1 MNDLTS
7 IPPDFKAG
15 YVAIIGL
22 PNSGKST
29 LLNALLNIKLS
40 IISDKPQTTR
50 RRIPGILNRENF
62 QAVFLDTPGILKPK
76 YKLHARMME
85 QVHSALDDADI
96 LLFIVDVT
104 AKHHPVEVD
113 LTAINPKK
121 KPVILL
127 LNKVDLIHKDD
138 LLPLIDL
145 YKDFYLFEEIIPISA
160 LKQDGVDKV
169 EAAIVQRL
177 PYHPPF
183 YPPDILSD
191 QPERFFVAEIIR
203 EKIFEKFYQEVPYST
218 EVVVEEF
225 KERPGKK
232 DYIYA
237 IIYVERNS
245 QKGIIIGKK
254 GEALKKIGEAAR
266 KEIEAFLG
274 RPVFLELRVK
284 VNENWRYDERKLK
297 RLGY

>member
-1 MNDLTS
+1 MNFDNV
-7 IPPDFKAG
+7 PDNFKAG

-22 PNSGKST
+22 PNAGKST
-29 LLNALLNIKLS
+29 LLNTLLNVKLS

-50 RRIPGILNRENF
+50 RRIPGILNKENF

-85 QVHSALDDADI
+85 QVHSALDDAD
-96 LLFIVDVT
+96 LLLLIVD
-104 AKHHPVEVD
+104 AKGRRHPVDID
-113 LTAINPKK
+113 LNLLNPAR

-127 LNKVDLIHKDD
+127 LNKVDLINKQD

-145 YKDFYLFEEIIPISA
+145 YKDFYAFEEIIPISA
-160 LKQDGVDKV
+160 LTGDGVDKV
-169 EAAIVQRL
+169 EAAIEARL
-177 PYHPPF
+177 PFHPPF

-203 EKIFEKFYQEVPYST
+203 EKIFEKFYQEIPYST

-225 KERPGKK
+225 KERPGQK

-254 GEALKKIGEAAR
+254 GEALKRIGETAR

-284 VNENWRYDERKLK
+284 VNEKWRYDERKLK

>member
-1 MNDLTS
+1 MNIETV
-7 IPPDFKAG
+7 PENFKAG

-22 PNSGKST
+22 PNAGKST
-29 LLNALLNIKLS
+29 LLNSLLNVKLS

-50 RRIPGILNRENF
+50 RKIPGILNRDTF
-62 QAVFLDTPGILKPK
+62 QAVFLDTPGLLRPK
-76 YKLHARMME
+76 YKLQARMME
-85 QVHSALDDADI
+85 QVYSALDDAD
-96 LLFIVDVT
+96 LLLLIVDST
-104 AKHHPVEVD
+104 RRHHPVEID
-113 LTAINPKK
+113 LPALNPAK

-127 LNKVDLIHKDD
+127 LNKVDLMNKQD

-145 YKDFYLFEEIIPISA
+145 YNNFYPFEEIIPISA
-160 LKQDGVDKV
+160 LNGEGTDEV
-169 EAAIVQRL
+169 EKAIEARL
-177 PYHPPF
+177 PFHPPF

-203 EKIFEKFYQEVPYST
+203 EKIFEKFYQEIPYST

-225 KERPGKK
+225 KERPSQK

-237 IIYVERNS
+237 IIYVERHS

-266 KEIEAFLG
+266 KEIEAFLE

-284 VNENWRYDERKLK
+284 VNEKWRHDERKLK

>member
-1 MNDLTS
+1 MNFTDL
-7 IPPDFKAG
+7 PENFKSG

-22 PNSGKST
+22 PNAGKST

-40 IISDKPQTTR
+40 IISSKPQTTR
-50 RRIPGILNRENF
+50 RKILGILNKPEY
-62 QAVFLDTPGILKPK
+62 QVVFIDTPGILKPK
-76 YKLHARMME
+76 YKLHTRMME
-85 QVHSALDDADI
+85 QVHAAMEDAD
-96 LLFIVDVT
+96 LLVLIVDVT
-104 AKHHPVEVD
+104 NSKHPIEID
-113 LTAINPKK
+113 LPAMNPKN
-121 KPVILL
+121 KPVLLL
-127 LNKVDLIHKDD
+127 LNKVDLINKQE

-145 YKDFYLFEEIIPISA
+145 YKDFYPFQEIIPISA
-160 LKQDGVDKV
+160 LNRDGVDKV
-169 EAAIVQRL
+169 EEEIVQRL
-177 PYHPPF
+177 PNHPPF

-203 EKIFEKFYQEVPYST
+203 EKIFERFFQEVPYST

-225 KERPGKK
+225 KERPSGK

-237 IIYVERNS
+237 IIYVERPT

-254 GEALKKIGEAAR
+254 GEALKRIGEAAR
-266 KEIEAFLG
+266 KEIEEFLG
-274 RPVFLELRVK
+274 RKVFLELRVK

>member
-1 MNDLTS
+1 MNLIET
-7 IPPDFKAG
+7 PENFKSG

-22 PNSGKST
+22 PNAGKST

-40 IISDKPQTTR
+40 IISAKPQTTR
-50 RRIPGILNRENF
+50 RRVLGILNKAEY
-62 QAVFLDTPGILKPK
+62 QVVFIDTPGIIKPK
-76 YKLHARMME
+76 YKLHTRMME
-85 QVHSALDDADI
+85 QVHTALQDAD
-96 LLFIVDVT
+96 LLALIVDAT
-104 AKHHPVEVD
+104 EHKHPVEVD
-113 LTAINPKK
+113 LEAMNPKK
-121 KPVILL
+121 KPALLL
-127 LNKVDLIHKDD
+127 LNKVDLINKQD
-138 LLPLIDL
+138 LLPLIDQ
-145 YKDFYLFEEIIPISA
+145 YREFYPFEEIIPISA
-160 LKQDGVDKV
+160 LKRDGVDQV
-169 EAAIVQRL
+169 EQEIVKRL
-177 PYHPPF
+177 PQHPPF

-203 EKIFEKFYQEVPYST
+203 EKIFERFFQEVPYST

-225 KERPGKK
+225 KERPGSK

-237 IIYVERNS
+237 IIYVERPS

-266 KEIEAFLG
+266 REIEEFLG
-274 RPVFLELRVK
+274 RKIYLELRVK

>member
-1 MNDLTS
+1 MSTEIVPEN
-7 IPPDFKAG
+7 FKAG

-22 PNSGKST
+22 PNAGKST
-29 LLNALLNIKLS
+29 LLNTLLNIKLS

-50 RRIPGILNRENF
+50 RRIPGILNKENI

-85 QVHSALDDADI
+85 QVHSALDDAD
-96 LLFIVDVT
+96 LLLLIVD
-104 AKHHPVEVD
+104 AKTSRHPVDID
-113 LTAINPKK
+113 LARLNPAQ

-127 LNKVDLIHKDD
+127 LNKVDLINKQD

-145 YKDFYLFEEIIPISA
+145 YKDFYPFEEIIPISA
-160 LKQDGVDKV
+160 LTGDGVEKV
-169 EAAIVQRL
+169 EAAIEARL
-177 PYHPPF
+177 PVHPPF
-183 YPPDILSD
+183 YPPDVLSD

-203 EKIFEKFYQEVPYST
+203 EKIFEKFYQEIPYST

-225 KERPGKK
+225 KERPAQK

-245 QKGIIIGKK
+245 QKGIMIGKK
-254 GEALKKIGEAAR
+254 GEALKRIGEAAR
-266 KEIEAFLG
+266 REIEAFLG

-284 VNENWRYDERKLK
+284 VNEKWRYDERKLK

>member
-1 MNDLTS
+1 MNLIET
-7 IPPDFKAG
+7 PENFKSG

-22 PNSGKST
+22 PNAGKST

-40 IISDKPQTTR
+40 IISAKPQTTR
-50 RRIPGILNRENF
+50 RRVLGILNKAEY
-62 QAVFLDTPGILKPK
+62 QVVFIDTPGIIKPK
-76 YKLHARMME
+76 YKLHTRMME
-85 QVHSALDDADI
+85 QVHTALQDAD
-96 LLFIVDVT
+96 LLALIVDAT
-104 AKHHPVEVD
+104 EHKHPVEVD
-113 LTAINPKK
+113 LEAMNPKK
-121 KPVILL
+121 KPALLL
-127 LNKVDLIHKDD
+127 LNKVDLINKQD
-138 LLPLIDL
+138 LLPLIDQ
-145 YKDFYLFEEIIPISA
+145 YHEFYPFEEIIPISA
-160 LKQDGVDKV
+160 LKRDGVDQV
-169 EAAIVQRL
+169 EQEIVKRL
-177 PYHPPF
+177 PQHPPF

-203 EKIFEKFYQEVPYST
+203 EKIFERFFQEVPYST

-225 KERPGKK
+225 KERPGSK

-237 IIYVERNS
+237 IIYVERPS

-266 KEIEAFLG
+266 REIEEFLG
-274 RPVFLELRVK
+274 RKIYLELRVK

>member
-1 MNDLTS
+1 MTIES
-7 IPPDFKAG
+7 IPDNFKAG

-22 PNSGKST
+22 PNAGKST
-29 LLNALLNIKLS
+29 LLNALLNVKLS

-50 RRIPGILNRENF
+50 RRIPGILNKENF

-76 YKLHARMME
+76 YQLQEHMME
-85 QVHSALDDADI
+85 YVRASLNDADV
-96 LLFIVDVT
+96 LLLIVDS
-104 AKHHPVEVD
+104 KSRRHPVDID
-113 LTAINPKK
+113 LNELNPSK

-127 LNKVDLIHKDD
+127 LNKVDLINKQD

-145 YKDFYLFEEIIPISA
+145 YKDFYPFEEIIPISA
-160 LKQDGVDKV
+160 LNRDGVDKV
-169 EAAIVQRL
+169 EAAIEARL
-177 PYHPPF
+177 PFHPPF

-203 EKIFEKFYQEVPYST
+203 EKIFEKFYQEIPYST

-254 GEALKKIGEAAR
+254 GEALKKIGETAR
-266 KEIEAFLG
+266 KEIEEFLG

-284 VNENWRYDERKLK
+284 VNEKWRYDERKLK

>member
-1 MNDLTS
+1 MNFTD
-7 IPPDFKAG
+7 IPENFKSG

-22 PNSGKST
+22 PNAGKST

-40 IISDKPQTTR
+40 IISAKPQTTR
-50 RRIPGILNRENF
+50 RKILGILNKAEY
-62 QAVFLDTPGILKPK
+62 QVVFIDTPGILKPK
-76 YKLHARMME
+76 YKLHTRMME
-85 QVHSALDDADI
+85 QVHAAMEDAD
-96 LLFIVDVT
+96 LLVLIVDVT
-104 AKHHPVEVD
+104 NSKHPIEID
-113 LTAINPKK
+113 LPAMNPKN
-121 KPVILL
+121 KPVLLL
-127 LNKVDLIHKDD
+127 LNKVDLINKQE

-145 YKDFYLFEEIIPISA
+145 YKDFYPFQEIIPISA
-160 LKQDGVDKV
+160 LNRDGVDKV
-169 EAAIVQRL
+169 EEEIVQRL
-177 PYHPPF
+177 PNHPPF

-203 EKIFEKFYQEVPYST
+203 EKIFERFFQEVPYST

-225 KERPGKK
+225 KERPAGK

-237 IIYVERNS
+237 IIYVERPT

-254 GEALKKIGEAAR
+254 GEALKRIGEAAR
-266 KEIEAFLG
+266 KEIEEFLG
-274 RPVFLELRVK
+274 RKVFLELRVK

>member
-1 MNDLTS
+1 MTLETFPEN
-7 IPPDFKAG
+7 FRAG

-22 PNSGKST
+22 PNAGKST
-29 LLNALLNIKLS
+29 LLNTLLNVKLS

-50 RRIPGILNRENF
+50 RRIPGILNKENL

-76 YKLHARMME
+76 YKLHHHMME
-85 QVHSALDDADI
+85 YVHSSLNDAD
-96 LLFIVDVT
+96 LLLLIVDS
-104 AKHHPVEVD
+104 KRRRHPLDID
-113 LTAINPKK
+113 LNDLNPSR

-127 LNKVDLIHKDD
+127 LNKVDLINKQD

-145 YKDFYLFEEIIPISA
+145 YKDFYPFEEIIPISA
-160 LKQDGVDKV
+160 LTQDGVDKV
-169 EAAIVQRL
+169 EAAIEVRL
-177 PYHPPF
+177 PFHPPF
-183 YPPDILSD
+183 YPPDILSN

-203 EKIFEKFYQEVPYST
+203 EKIFEKFYQEIPYST

-254 GEALKKIGEAAR
+254 GEALKRIGETAR
-266 KEIEAFLG
+266 KEIEEFLG

-284 VNENWRYDERKLK
+284 VNEKWRYDERKLK

>member
-1 MNDLTS
+1 MNLTDV
-7 IPPDFKAG
+7 PQNFKSG

-22 PNSGKST
+22 PNAGKST

-40 IISDKPQTTR
+40 IISAKPQTTR
-50 RRIPGILNRENF
+50 RKVLGILNKADYQVIF
-62 QAVFLDTPGILKPK
+62 IDTPGILKPK
-76 YKLHARMME
+76 YKLHTRMME
-85 QVHSALDDADI
+85 QVHAALEDAD
-96 LLFIVDVT
+96 LLVLIVDVT
-104 AKHHPVEVD
+104 DKKHPVEID
-113 LTAINPKK
+113 LPAMNPGQ
-121 KPVILL
+121 KPVLLL
-127 LNKVDLIHKDD
+127 LNKVDLINKQD
-138 LLPLIDL
+138 LLPLMDL
-145 YKDFYLFEEIIPISA
+145 YKEFYSFDEIIPISA
-160 LKQDGVDKV
+160 LNRDGVEQV
-169 EAAIVQRL
+169 EKAIVQRL
-177 PYHPPF
+177 PHHPPF

-203 EKIFEKFYQEVPYST
+203 EKIFERFFQEIPYST

-225 KERPGKK
+225 KERSSGK

-237 IIYVERNS
+237 IIYVERPL

-274 RPVFLELRVK
+274 RKVFLELRVK

>member
-1 MNDLTS
+1 MELINVS
-7 IPPDFKAG
+7 EDFKSG

-22 PNSGKST
+22 PNAGKST

-40 IISDKPQTTR
+40 IISSKPQTTR
-50 RRIPGILNRENF
+50 RRILGILNRENF
-62 QAVFLDTPGILKPK
+62 QAVFIDTPGILKPK
-76 YKLHARMME
+76 YKLHTRMME
-85 QVHSALDDADI
+85 QVHAALDDAD
-96 LLFIVDVT
+96 LLVLIVDVSEG
-104 AKHHPVEVD
+104 KHPVDID
-113 LTAINPKK
+113 LESMNPKK
-121 KPVILL
+121 KPVLLL
-127 LNKVDLIHKDD
+127 LNKVDLIPKQDV
-138 LLPLIDL
+138 LPLIDL
-145 YKDFYLFEEIIPISA
+145 YKTFYTFEEIIPISA
-160 LKQDGVDKV
+160 LQRDGMDRV
-169 EAAIVQRL
+169 EAAIVERL
-177 PYHPPF
+177 PKHPPF

-203 EKIFEKFYQEVPYST
+203 EKIFERFYQEIPYST

-225 KERPGKK
+225 KERSSGK

-237 IIYVERNS
+237 IIYVERSS

-266 KEIEAFLG
+266 KEIEEFLG
-274 RPVFLELRVK
+274 RKVFLELLVK

>member
-1 MNDLTS
+1 MSNDL
-7 IPPDFKAG
+7 IPENFKAG

-22 PNSGKST
+22 PNAGKST
-29 LLNALLNIKLS
+29 LLNTLLNVKLS

-50 RRIPGILNRENF
+50 RKIPGILNRENF
-62 QAVFLDTPGILKPK
+62 QAVFLDTPGILRPK

-85 QVHSALDDADI
+85 QVYSALDDADVLI
-96 LLFIVDVT
+96 LIVDS
-104 AKHHPVEVD
+104 AGRHHPIEID
-113 LTAINPKK
+113 LKSLNPTR

-127 LNKVDLIHKDD
+127 LNKVDLMPKND
-138 LLPLIDL
+138 LLPLIDV
-145 YKDFYLFEEIIPISA
+145 YKDFYAFEEIIPISA
-160 LKQDGVDKV
+160 LSGDGVDKV
-169 EAAIVQRL
+169 EKAIEARL
-177 PYHPPF
+177 PFHPPF

-203 EKIFEKFYQEVPYST
+203 EKIFEKFYQEIPYST

-225 KERPGKK
+225 RERPSQK

-245 QKGIIIGKK
+245 QKGILIGKK
-254 GEALKKIGEAAR
+254 GEALKKIGAAAR
-266 KEIEAFLG
+266 QEIEAFLG

-284 VNENWRYDERKLK
+284 VNEKWRYDERKLK

>member
-1 MNDLTS
+1 MNFTDL
-7 IPPDFKAG
+7 PENFKSG

-22 PNSGKST
+22 PNAGKST

-40 IISDKPQTTR
+40 IISSKPQTTR
-50 RRIPGILNRENF
+50 RKILGILNKAEY
-62 QAVFLDTPGILKPK
+62 QVVFIDTPGILKPK
-76 YKLHARMME
+76 YKLHTRMME
-85 QVHSALDDADI
+85 QVHAAMEDAD
-96 LLFIVDVT
+96 LLVLIVDVSNG
-104 AKHHPVEVD
+104 KHPIELD
-113 LTAINPKK
+113 LPAMNPKN
-121 KPVILL
+121 KPVLLL
-127 LNKVDLIHKDD
+127 LNKVDLINKQE

-145 YKDFYLFEEIIPISA
+145 YKDFYPFQEIIPISA
-160 LKQDGVDKV
+160 LNRDGVDKV
-169 EAAIVQRL
+169 EEEIVQRL
-177 PYHPPF
+177 PNHPPF

-203 EKIFEKFYQEVPYST
+203 EKIFERFFQEVPYST

-225 KERPGKK
+225 KERPSGK

-237 IIYVERNS
+237 IIYVERPT

-254 GEALKKIGEAAR
+254 GEALKRIGEAAR
-266 KEIEAFLG
+266 KEIEEFLG
-274 RPVFLELRVK
+274 RKVFLELRVK

>member
-1 MNDLTS
+1 MNEEM
-7 IPPDFKAG
+7 IPDTFKAG

-22 PNSGKST
+22 PNAGKST
-29 LLNALLNIKLS
+29 LLNALLNVKLS

-50 RRIPGILNRENF
+50 RRIPGILNKENF

-76 YKLHARMME
+76 YKLHDRMME
-85 QVHSALDDADI
+85 QVYSALNDADI
-96 LLFIVDVT
+96 LLLIVD
-104 AKHHPVEVD
+104 AKTRRHPIEVD
-113 LTAINPKK
+113 LNLLNPAR

-127 LNKVDLIHKDD
+127 LNKVDLINKQD

-145 YKDFYLFEEIIPISA
+145 YKDFYPFEEIIPISA
-160 LKQDGVDKV
+160 LNADGIDKV
-169 EAAIVQRL
+169 EKAIEARL
-177 PYHPPF
+177 PFHPPF

-203 EKIFEKFYQEVPYST
+203 EKIFEKFYQEIPYST

-225 KERPGKK
+225 KERPGQK

-245 QKGIIIGKK
+245 QKGILIGKK
-254 GEALKKIGEAAR
+254 GEALKRIGIRAR
-266 KEIEAFLG
+266 EEIERFLG
-274 RPVFLELRVK
+274 RPVFLELEVSVSKR
-284 VNENWRYDERKLK
+284 WRKNFEMIK